1 MSIAATVS
9 QAVLSR
15 HSCRSFSDRPV
26 ERETVRRLIEA
37 ARYAPSGGNLQPW
50 IVHVLSGDSLARFRR
65 LMAPKIE
72 AAPLGGD
79 SEYHVYPANL
89 KEPYRTRR
97 FKVGE
102 DLYGHIGIARE
113 NKVARVRQF
122 ARNFDFFGAPV
133 AMFFLLD
140 RSMGP
145 PQWSD
150 LGMFI
155 QTLSAGGVGRMVQGS
170 DRVSGCRPRVD
181 ALLRACPGLRR
192 LRRSGQPAAV
202 RANGARGVRPLPRL
216 NGQAARRRSPIKL
229 Q

>member
-1 MSIAATVS
+1 MNIAATVS
-9 QAVLSR
+9 EAVRSR
-15 HSCRSFSDRPV
+15 HSCRAFSDQPV
-26 ERETVRRLIEA
+26 PRELVSTLLEA

-65 LMAPKIE
+65 LMAPKVE
-72 AAPLGGD
+72 ASPLGGD
-79 SEYHVYPANL
+79 SEYHVYPTNL

-102 DLYGHIGIARE
+102 DLYGHIGVARE

-133 AMFFLLD
+133 GMFFLVD

-155 QTLSAGGVGRMVQGS
+155 QTLMLLAREHGLETCPQEAWAAWHRE
-170 DRVSGCRPRVD
+170 VSEFLDIGPELMLFC
-181 ALLRACPGLRR
+181 GLSLGYGDYAAPINR
-192 LRRSGQPAAV
+192 LRSERMTLGEF
-202 RANGARGVRPLPRL
+202 ARFHG
-216 NGQAARRRSPIKL
+216 
-229 Q
+229 